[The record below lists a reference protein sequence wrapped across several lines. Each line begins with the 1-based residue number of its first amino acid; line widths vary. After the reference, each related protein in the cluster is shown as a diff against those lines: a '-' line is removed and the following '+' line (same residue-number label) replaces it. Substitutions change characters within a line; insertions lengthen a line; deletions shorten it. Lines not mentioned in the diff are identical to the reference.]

1 MEPNKECLKGFADHV
16 TYVLLL
22 EEGRIYVG
30 LTTQLNHRLNSHF
43 RGTGAKWTQLYSP
56 EKLIDLYS
64 GDREDEITDN
74 YIAHYG
80 WQFVRGGY
88 YCQCQQLA
96 PKAVRSLAKRA
107 VKRDRTKIYE
117 EACELF
123 GVTPTEPKV
132 HRRKKHK
139 KQKRRCK

>member
-30 LTTQLNHRLNSHF
+30 LTTHLKQRLNSHCN
-43 RGTGAKWTQLYSP
+43 GTGAKWTKLYSP

-74 YIAHYG
+74 YIKHYG

-96 PKAVRSLAKRA
+96 PKAARALAKRS
-107 VKRDRTKIYE
+107 VKRDRTKSYE

-123 GVTPTEPKV
+123 DVTPTEPKV
-132 HRRKKHK
+132 HRRKK
-139 KQKRRCK
+139 KRRRRK